1 MKHATG
7 FTLIEVLISLLILS
21 GGLLGL
27 AALQITSLH
36 YNQSAYQ
43 RSQASFLISDLA
55 ERMRCNPQAA
65 LDYLNLSF
73 ASAGAQPECLTVS
86 GCSPEALAEH
96 DMFEW
101 YQTVQQQLPKAR
113 VSLSL
118 AGRVYTL
125 TLTWDDLHGGLAFS
139 HATVHFQL

>member
-1 MKHATG
+1 MKHAKG
-7 FTLIEVLISLLILS
+7 FTLIEVLIALLILS

-43 RSQASFLISDLA
+43 RSQASFLSSDLT
-55 ERMRCNPQAA
+55 ERMRCNPQAVSA
-65 LDYLNLSF
+65 YLNVDF
-73 ASAGAQPECLTVS
+73 ASAGAHPECLTVP
-86 GCSPEALAEH
+86 GCTPAALAEQ

-101 YQTVQQQLPKAR
+101 YQAVQLQLPKAL

-118 AGRVYTL
+118 AGQVYTL
-125 TLTWDDLHGGLAFS
+125 TLRWDDLHGGVPFS
-139 HATVHFQL
+139 HSTVHFQL